1 MFAHW
6 IQDFFP
12 TLESGFKHIWI
23 CYGIRWMCVDR
34 SHIGKKKLWFQK
46 YLDAC
51 KQGLN
56 YYW

>member
-12 TLESGFKHIWI
+12 FWRADSNIFGFATELA
-23 CYGIRWMCVDR
+23 GCVWTEAT
-34 SHIGKKKLWFQK
+34 SGKKKLWFQK